1 MHDLLPLGIQRFRE
15 APIPKDELKLCPRCR
30 TSIETP
36 SHLLQCNYDA
46 LTTSLTQLR
55 KDLWTDDIHPVR
67 YLIYEGV
74 HHWTTGNLTPFNPD
88 TSQFPSH
95 FLPLIADSL
104 RSQAAIG
111 WHQALK
117 GYISIHWTTLASLS
131 MDYRFVLFK
140 DFAYL

>member
-30 TSIETP
+30 TSTETP
-36 SHLLQCNYDA
+36 SHLLQCNDDA
-46 LTTSLTQLR
+46 LTTSLTKLR

-111 WHQALK
+111 CHQALK